1 MQSTYIKN
9 FTAANGIFDITVPDF
24 NKVNPSASENS
35 ITEANL
41 NVAVNASASFSA
53 NIFALPEAEVTP
65 PCETCHFLFEKTFSA
80 GENTF
85 TANLLDLTKSKMNGG
100 GKIFVKIIPKTS
112 ASFSASASF
121 TVKLTADRECDFV
134 NRELN
139 TDAYQTFDI
148 GSIGTASVNLRD
160 GSLNFSR
167 NDWSFGGGATAFNLM
182 HIYKGASYDSDEIFS
197 DIHTQAGKGW
207 KTNFHQY
214 LAGNNQNASY
224 VDASGKA
231 HFFDISNGKIYDTSG
246 LGLFLGTVAS
256 CKKLSDVNG
265 NEMHFSPQ
273 GKLCCINSALGNDL
287 FIGYEASGLNNSSN
301 VNASDIGDTLANTR
315 IAYIQNGNY
324 KATFSYQND
333 LLSSISYTGSEH
345 SADEVLK
352 FTYIDDRLTK
362 IHKEAQVDGSTV
374 ESIQAQFAY
383 TDGRLTRIYGD
394 DYVGLEIV
402 YTADGKVQKVATGSY
417 DGDNLTELTSVAFDY
432 QNGVTFVT
440 DNMGLKFKY
449 TLKSNGDIEKIEEVV
464 SESSLVEVY
473 PDENAND
480 KIQNASYVGS
490 IKLKDIIKMQNTQDN
505 SVVEIDELTESDV
518 ISSLY
523 SLYLSN
529 DTTIDFS
536 FNGGRKKVCA
546 IPKGSCKL
554 LDANNNSVVLA
565 QGVFKKE
572 SIVKDDSN
580 NNIIKIKTEY
590 SFETQGVK
598 ETVTTYAILSSGDSE
613 IKKDVT
619 VINYKGLLV
628 RSEKDDLTTTYT
640 YDSYGNVT
648 STQITGTDG
657 SVISTQASYSANG
670 ESQTSFTDERG
681 KTTNYNYVLPHNVL
695 QKLTYPSGG
704 YEQYTYDAFKEKL
717 TGISAKTAL
726 GSALLSQTVNSSKNR
741 VSQAVCGNVTYTFTY
756 NNHGDLTRV
765 SAVNG
770 TNQITVFSA
779 GYNRGN
785 NSYTETINFADGTSK
800 TTSYD
805 KYGDIASIVQGSKS
819 ATFVYENQNG
829 IRNLKSRLEKIE
841 DGFAGTET
849 TYLDLE
855 NNDETLVF
863 KVEKNNN
870 ILWQKNNVVSGNK
883 SYQIYKFNGEI
894 IEMAYKEQLV
904 DENNKPSES
913 VRVYYNHQ
921 TESEAFKCDYTR
933 DGLKRV
939 TRKEFETPN
948 TTNNKSIQT
957 YEYLTEQKPNTNIN
971 LQTSFIKKELYK
983 YGSTATAEDNMEK
996 ASRVYEYDGNGNI
1009 KSITAT
1015 RREEN
1020 YNGSGIA
1027 FQVDK
1032 HIYYKYDEMNRLER
1046 EDNEFF
1052 NKTCIYSY
1060 DANGNLST
1068 KRTVAYTT
1076 EDNPNYTLRTVYHN
1090 NPNFPQVLTRIEN
1103 NGMMD
1108 TITYDENNVLF
1119 PKTYKGKNLTWSGSK
1134 LASYTKNGTTYS
1146 FTYDAFGRKVKK
1158 EAGNS
1163 YNWYF
1168 YDGNSLVGE
1177 DWYSS
1182 AGTLTISIRYLYDK
1196 EGISG
1201 FKVRLNGFNDGK
1213 FSYYQV
1219 TKDILGNIIRIDGS
1233 EGKVFDAEYN
1243 AFGEINIIT
1252 DEPLAGV
1259 NNIYCASSIFP
1270 FRYRGYFYDDSL
1282 GLYYLMSRYYD
1293 PETGRFIS
1301 PDAIEYLDPS
1311 TIGGLN
1317 LYSYC
1322 NNNPVMYV
1330 DPSGTL
1336 FISFMIAALIGAIT
1350 SASFSVFEQFLTTGN
1365 ISWAQVGIAA
1375 LFGAAAGG
1383 LAFTGLGGVIGQ
1395 FSMQGSLSVLETIA
1409 ASAAN
1414 GELNDLTAEQLAF
1427 SFATGGFFGSIGVTK
1442 AAKELTRISQI
1453 EGSLVKVLRRN
1464 FVKKGFSGVK
1474 KAWSKKSAKY
1484 MNVFV
1489 KSTIKDDFKIQFAET
1504 FLNVLYYWQ
1513 NKLKVFG

>member
-1 MQSTYIKN
+1 MQSTYNKN
-9 FTAANGIFDITVPDF
+9 LTAANGIFEITVPDF

-41 NVAVNASASFSA
+41 NVAVNALASFSA

-65 PCETCHFLFEKTFSA
+65 PCETCHFLYEKTFSA

-85 TANLLDLTKSKMNGG
+85 TANLLNLTKSKMNGG
-100 GKIFVKIIPKTS
+100 GTIFVKITPKTA

-167 NDWSFGGGATAFNLM
+167 NNWSFGGGATAFNLM

-301 VNASDIGDTLANTR
+301 VNASDIGDSLANTR

-324 KATFSYQND
+324 QATFSYQND

-352 FTYIDDRLTK
+352 FTYIDGRLTK

-383 TDGRLTRIYGD
+383 TDGRLTGIYGD

-402 YTADGKVQKVATGSY
+402 YTADGKVQKVATCSY
-417 DGDNLTELTSVAFDY
+417 DGDNSTELTSVAFDY

-449 TLKSNGDIEKIEEVV
+449 TLKQNGDIEKIEEVV

-473 PDENAND
+473 PDENSND

-523 SLYLSN
+523 SLYLN
-529 DTTIDFS
+529 GTTIDFS

-546 IPKGSCKL
+546 IPKDKCKL

-590 SFETQGVK
+590 SFETQGIK

-619 VINYKGLLV
+619 VTNYKGLLV

-648 STQITGTDG
+648 STQITGADG

-717 TGISAKTAL
+717 TGISAKTAS
-726 GSALLSQTVNSSKNR
+726 GASLLSQTVSSSKSR

-756 NNHGDLTRV
+756 NNHGDLTEV
-765 SAVNG
+765 KAVNG
-770 TNQITVFSA
+770 TNQRTVFSA
-779 GYNRGN
+779 SYDRGN
-785 NSYTETINFADGTSK
+785 NSYKETISHAIGNGEERCFN
-800 TTSYD
+800 
-805 KYGDIASIVQGSKS
+805 KYGNLSYVKHDNQTANFSYQDKNGSFNSK
-819 ATFVYENQNG
+819 A
-829 IRNLKSRLEKIE
+829 RLKQIE
-841 DGFAGTET
+841 DDFAGTKSV
-849 TYLDLE
+849 YAVSE
-855 NNDETLVF
+855 NERTQIDVTDELT
-863 KVEKNNN
+863 
-870 ILWQKNNVVSGNK
+870 
-883 SYQIYKFNGEI
+883 
-894 IEMAYKEQLV
+894 
-904 DENNKPSES
+904 
-913 VRVYYNHQ
+913 
-921 TESEAFKCDYTR
+921 
-933 DGLKRV
+933 DGRG
-939 TRKEFETPN
+939 
-948 TTNNKSIQT
+948 SW
-957 YEYLTEQKPNTNIN
+957 
-971 LQTSFIKKELYK
+971 KKEK
-983 YGSTATAEDNMEK
+983 YLSGD
-996 ASRVYEYDGNGNI
+996 
-1009 KSITAT
+1009 KSITAYT
-1015 RREEN
+1015 IGGATHIDTTNDKMLYYTEN
-1020 YNGSGIA
+1020 YDGMGKPIEKINISHNSTYSNTVSIEYTKDDLRRITKKERSIPEHGSETVYTYDDTSNAHTFAIKKEKYTDLKGATDERVYTYDNNGNITKIQITETLNNDSNAATI
-1027 FQVDK
+1027 D
-1032 HIYYKYDEMNRLER
+1032 YTYDAMNRITKEVNQQTGDTI
-1046 EDNEFF
+1046 E
-1052 NKTCIYSY
+1052 YAY
-1060 DANGNLST
+1060 DANGNITSKT
-1068 KRTVAYTT
+1068 KNNVTI
-1076 EDNPNYTLRTVYHN
+1076 NYTYDNAVGDL
-1090 NPNFPQVLTRIEN
+1090 LTSYGAN
-1103 NGMMD
+1103 D
-1108 TITYDENNVLF
+1108 TI
-1119 PKTYKGKNLTWSGSK
+1119 
-1134 LASYTKNGTTYS
+1134 SYTNGYPTTYRGRPMEWS
-1146 FTYDAFGRKVKK
+1146 RGLLKSFTNQYSTQFQFTYDVYGRRTKAQYGTMQTSYFFYEGDRLIAELMYTGSSSTPTMKVH
-1158 EAGNS
+1158 
-1163 YNWYF
+1163 
-1168 YDGNSLVGE
+1168 
-1177 DWYSS
+1177 
-1182 AGTLTISIRYLYDK
+1182 YLYDN
-1196 EGISG
+1196 EGVCACKIFYQG
-1201 FKVRLNGFNDGK
+1201 TNNNNYA
-1213 FSYYQV
+1213 YYNV
-1219 TKDILGNIIRIDGS
+1219 TRDILGNVIRLDGE
-1233 EGKVFDAEYN
+1233 EGCVLKIKYT
-1243 AFGEINIIT
+1243 AFGEPIYETGATLKVGIPNFNQ
-1252 DEPLAGV
+1252 PQNYFRLA
-1259 NNIYCASSIFP
+1259 YK
-1270 FRYRGYFYDDSL
+1270 GYFYDQDL
-1282 GLYYLMSRYYD
+1282 KLYYLMSRYYD

-1301 PDAIEYLDPS
+1301 PDSIDYLDPE
-1311 TIGGLN
+1311 TLGGLN
-1317 LYSYC
+1317 LYAYC
-1322 NNNPVMYV
+1322 NNNPINYY
-1330 DPSGTL
+1330 DPTGHFALTTFGILAIIGIISASMILGGGLQLASNALAGKTGADLWHGVLGATLGAGVNALALCLIPFSGGTSL
-1336 FISFMIAALIGAIT
+1336 AISALIGAAVQTGVDTIENLMRGEDILIGQT
-1350 SASFSVFEQFLTTGN
+1350 ILDFGINFATIFAGNWLSTMIIPTNSGWFKPQKFFSVFTKPYGQKILLQT
-1365 ISWAQVGIAA
+1365 
-1375 LFGAAAGG
+1375 
-1383 LAFTGLGGVIGQ
+1383 VIGA
-1395 FSMQGSLSVLETIA
+1395 GLSGIINFIKK
-1409 ASAAN
+1409 SN
-1414 GELNDLTAEQLAF
+1414 WN
-1427 SFATGGFFGSIGVTK
+1427 S
-1442 AAKELTRISQI
+1442 KEWKIFMPI
-1453 EGSLVKVLRRN
+1453 SLV
-1464 FVKKGFSGVK
+1464 
-1474 KAWSKKSAKY
+1474 
-1484 MNVFV
+1484 
-1489 KSTIKDDFKIQFAET
+1489 
-1504 FLNVLYYWQ
+1504 
-1513 NKLKVFG
+1513 